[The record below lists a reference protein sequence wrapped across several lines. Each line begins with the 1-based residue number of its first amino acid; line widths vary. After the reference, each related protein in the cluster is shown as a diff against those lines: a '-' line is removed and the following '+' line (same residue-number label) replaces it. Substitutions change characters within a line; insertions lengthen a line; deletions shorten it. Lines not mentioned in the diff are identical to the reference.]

1 MAGEVSPW
9 KFGRYRVVVQRRV
22 TEEEQISIEC
32 YEKTREDAT
41 ETFDSVME
49 SMRRHMLVHNER
61 VVAVHQDRLVKL
73 ERMIEHRAEEL
84 RELDVQLEEKKRQL
98 GGNGTEAAPDA

>member
-1 MAGEVSPW
+1 MPDVLPW
-9 KFGRYRVVVQRRV
+9 KYGKYRVVIQRRV
-22 TEEEQISIEC
+22 TEEEQLSIEC

-41 ETFDSVME
+41 ETFDTVMA
-49 SMRRHMLVHNER
+49 SMRRHMLEHNER
-61 VVAVHQDRLVKL
+61 VVMVQQDRLVKL

-98 GGNGTEAAPDA
+98 GGNGAEATP